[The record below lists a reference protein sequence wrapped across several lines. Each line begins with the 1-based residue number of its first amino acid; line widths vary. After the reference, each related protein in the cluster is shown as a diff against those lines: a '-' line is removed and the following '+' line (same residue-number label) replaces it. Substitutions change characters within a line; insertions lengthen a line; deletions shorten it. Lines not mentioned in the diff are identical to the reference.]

1 MAADFKNLSKTEAVD
16 QLTDK
21 ETQLQRLRRATSA
34 RLKQAAGTPAG
45 RVAMAAGAGAGAA
58 LVHRY
63 TSAQIGDY
71 KVPWSI
77 PAGLAARFGS
87 NDPNMHALGDDLI
100 SAGTALF
107 VYENADALM
116 NAAGV

>member
-16 QLTDK
+16 ALDAK
-21 ETQLQRLRRATSA
+21 ETQLAKLRRATSA
-34 RLKQAAGTPAG
+34 RLKAAAGTPAG
-45 RVAMAAGAGAGAA
+45 RVAMAAGAGAGTA

-77 PAGLAARFGS
+77 PAGLAARFGT

-100 SAGTALF
+100 AAGTAIF
-107 VYENADALM
+107 IYENADQLM
-116 NAAGV
+116 NAAGM